1 MDLKKITYPVVIPA
15 IILVLA
21 MTYFGKLPSDMM
33 GSFAIMFALGII
45 FGEIGDRVPFISNW
59 LGGGPIV
66 CIFGPALLVYFGILP
81 ASLKETM
88 SAFMNETNFFA
99 FFIATMIAGA
109 IFQISQK
116 IIVKATI
123 KFLPTILGGL
133 LVSFL
138 FAGIGGLITGYGFY
152 DAVLYLAIPIMGGGI
167 GAGAL
172 PLSQIYANAAN
183 VSGSAGSAVVDAAS
197 VLSSVMPAVV
207 LGNVFSIIAA
217 GLLDKL
223 GKKYPKLTGNGQL
236 LKVADNE
243 LLNSMSEEKIR
254 RDKSEITVKGL
265 GAGFFVTIM
274 LYMVALA
281 INKLLFPQL
290 HTFVYLILLLTII
303 KAAKLFPESLEVYTI
318 QWSNVWVKNLLY
330 AALIPVGFGFIDIP
344 AVMAAVTNPAF
355 MIISLLVVL
364 GSIIGAGLTGK
375 LMGLYPIE
383 ASISGGLCMSN
394 MAQTGDL
401 ATLASAKRMDLLPYS
416 SYSSR
421 IGGSVVLIIAGLITA
436 FFGV

>member
-59 LGGGPIV
+59 LGGGPII

-99 FFIATMIAGA
+99 FFISTMIAGA
-109 IFQISQK
+109 MFQISQK

-133 LVSFL
+133 LFSFL
-138 FAGIGGLITGYGFY
+138 LAGIGGLITGYGFY
-152 DAVLYLAIPIMGGGI
+152 DAILYFAIPIMGGGI

-172 PLSQIYANAAN
+172 PLSQIYANAAS

-223 GKKYPKLTGNGQL
+223 GKKHPKLTGNGQL

-243 LLNSMSEEKIR
+243 LLNSMSEEKII

-355 MIISLLVVL
+355 MIISILVVI